1 MPDINIRKPPWT
13 SDLEQMNYVIILSE
27 SFWNWFLPSPTLLW
41 RSSLLT
47 GPTKAVQDSWRQTK
61 NFAWPSEQAGTPE
74 EGWGR

>member
-13 SDLEQMNYVIILSE
+13 SDLEQMNCVIILSE

-47 GPTKAVQDSWRQTK
+47 GELAPNKELWLA
-61 NFAWPSEQAGTPE
+61 SEQAETPE
-74 EGWGR
+74 EGGGR